1 MMIAH
6 KKEFFGGFGLLVAFF
21 VVLVIMFSPVLKG
34 QNGLEYLDSLYN
46 SISKGS
52 AYYIPKVK
60 EKTDSF
66 MGSSI
71 EVILKLSSEKQAQ
84 QTALLF
90 RKGNALANTSGAQ
103 LKVAGDLGKILGNC
117 LSDADDM
124 YMNKGEKVSSKYG
137 YNEKRVLFNWWNALK
152 AMDKALK
159 DQKKFKEAKTVALVK
174 KKAVETAYN
183 YYKIQPQKISDRLG
197 IVIFSLI
204 FYVVYTLWYG
214 FAIMFMFEG
223 WGLRLE
229 H

>member
-60 EKTDSF
+60 EETDNF
-66 MGSSI
+66 TGNSI
-71 EVILKLSSEKQAQ
+71 DVILNLSSEKQAQ

-90 RKGNALANTSGAQ
+90 RKGDAMVNASGAQ

-124 YMNKGEKVSSKYG
+124 YMNQGKKVSSKYG

-159 DQKKFKEAKTVALVK
+159 GQKKFKEAKTVALVK